1 MPHDGVSRRGFF
13 ATSQGLLL
21 LGLSGD
27 QVAAAPPVSTIVT
40 DSYPSYDLELVRE
53 VVTVSHFNAARVREL
68 IEPRPALARA
78 TIDWGFGDAE
88 SCIDAASHM
97 GRREIAELLIAHGAR
112 PTMFTA
118 AMLGMLDVVKAL
130 VVARPGVQRARG
142 PHGLSLMAH
151 ARAGGPEAEP
161 VARYLAALGDADLP
175 LGAAPLASADRDAL
189 VGRYVFG
196 TGPRDY
202 FDVDVERDQL
212 GIGRPGGP
220 ARRALTH
227 AGDWVFF
234 PAGAPSVR
242 VAFARVDGTVRRL
255 TIADPD
261 VILTAT
267 RAAD

>member
-1 MPHDGVSRRGFF
+1 MQHDGVSRRKFF

-21 LGLSGD
+21 LGVPGD
-27 QVAAAPPVSTIVT
+27 RTAAATPDPARVT

-68 IEPRPALARA
+68 VESRPALARA
-78 TIDWGFGDAE
+78 TIDWGFGDVE

-97 GRREIAELLIAHGAR
+97 GRREIAELLVVHGAR

-130 VVARPGVQRARG
+130 VAARPGVQRARG

-175 LGAAPLASADRDAL
+175 LGAVPLDSADRDAL
-189 VGRYVFG
+189 VGRYAFG

-212 GIGRPGGP
+212 GIARPGGP
-220 ARRALTH
+220 ARRPLTH
-227 AGDWVFF
+227 AGDEVFF
-234 PAGAPSVR
+234 PAGAQSVR
-242 VAFARVDGTVRRL
+242 IAFVRVDGTVRRL
-255 TIADPD
+255 TVADPD
-261 VILTAT
+261 VVLTAT
-267 RAAD
+267 RVAG

>member
-1 MPHDGVSRRGFF
+1 MQHDGVSRRRFF

-21 LGLSGD
+21 LGVSRDRTG
-27 QVAAAPPVSTIVT
+27 AAPPDAARVT
-40 DSYPSYDLELVRE
+40 DSYPSYDPGLVRE

-68 IEPRPALARA
+68 VESRPALARA

-97 GRREIAELLIAHGAR
+97 GQREIVELLTVHGAR

-118 AMLGMLDVVKAL
+118 AMLGMLDVIKAL
-130 VVARPGVQRARG
+130 VVARPDVKRARG

-175 LGAAPLASADRDAL
+175 LGAAPLDPADRDAL
-189 VGRYVFG
+189 VGRYTFG

-212 GIGRPGGP
+212 GIARPGGA
-220 ARRALTH
+220 ARRPLTH

-234 PAGAPSVR
+234 PAGAESVR

-261 VILTAT
+261 VVLTAT
-267 RAAD
+267 RGDD